1 MNSDFSIHSL
11 PSFDME
17 GAGEG
22 LSSLLF
28 DYSFPTDIPLPSLLT
43 NSSLPSLPLSFPSLA
58 GIAELPSVD
67 EPNEEAPENWWDELQ
82 GIYNTIDRLPIKAK
96 LLGCISQALETV
108 DKNTLR
114 KIVSNLV
121 KKKGGVSDLQMKTLM
136 LITGSR
142 AKKKLLIQAILDLIE
157 F

>member
-1 MNSDFSIHSL
+1 MNPDFSIHSL

-17 GAGEG
+17 DLGDG

-28 DYSFPTDIPLPSLLT
+28 DFSFPTDT
-43 NSSLPSLPLSFPSLA
+43 SLPSLPLSLPSLP

-82 GIYNTIDRLPIKAK
+82 GIYNTIDRLPIKTK
-96 LLGCISQALETV
+96 LLGCISQALETI

-121 KKKGGVSDLQMKTLM
+121 KRKGGVSDLQMKTLM
-136 LITGSR
+136 LITGSK

-157 F
+157 L